1 MTTNEPAI
9 RRNDGFG
16 LTYGTAAEIVIRL
29 AVLAIL
35 LTWCFRILQPF
46 ILPTLWGVIIAVA
59 IYPLYRRLTDVLGGR
74 RGLAAAL
81 VSGTFFA
88 LLLVP
93 TVMLTRVLVH
103 NVATLAQRVRDD
115 QLSIPLP
122 PAGVQDWPLIG
133 EFTANLWTTAATN
146 LADAL
151 KIVQPQIRAFGTWL
165 VEVAASAGLGM
176 LVLLFA
182 FVIAGFMLAMSARG
196 DRLVRGISRRLAGDR
211 GDEFASLAETT
222 IRSVAR
228 GVLGVAVIQAL
239 LAGLGMLA
247 AGVPGA
253 GIWALLCLILAT
265 IQIGVG
271 PIVIPAVIWVFA
283 TGDTVTAVLF
293 LVWNLFIL
301 VMDNVLK
308 PILLGR
314 GVDVP
319 MAVIFL
325 GAIGGMLLSGIIGL
339 FIGAMVLA
347 LGYKLFQA
355 WLAADALSE
364 TVSQSELDQA
374 PPPEGAG

>member
-1 MTTNEPAI
+1 MTTNEPTI
-9 RRNDGFG
+9 LRNERSGIAS
-16 LTYGTAAEIVIRL
+16 GTAVEITIRL

-35 LTWCFRILQPF
+35 VIWCFRILQPF

-59 IYPLYRRLTDVLGGR
+59 IHPLYRRLANLLGGR

-93 TVMLTRVLVH
+93 TVLLTRSLVH
-103 NVATLAQRVRDD
+103 NVAALAQRVRDD
-115 QLSIPLP
+115 QISIPLP
-122 PAGVQDWPLIG
+122 PEGVQDWPLIG
-133 EFTANLWTTAATN
+133 EFTANLWTLAATN
-146 LADAL
+146 LAEAL
-151 KIVQPQIRAFGTWL
+151 KIVQPQIKTFGTWL
-165 VEVAASAGLGM
+165 VEVAASAGLGL

-182 FVIAGFMLAMSARG
+182 FVIAGVMLALSARG
-196 DRLVRGISRRLAGDR
+196 DRIVRGISRRLAGER
-211 GDEFASLAETT
+211 GDEFARLAETT

-239 LAGLGMLA
+239 LAGLGLLA

-265 IQIGVG
+265 VQIGVG
-271 PIVIPAVIWVFA
+271 PILIPAVIWVFA
-283 TGDTVTAVLF
+283 TGDTLTAVLF
-293 LVWNLFIL
+293 LAWSIFVL
-301 VMDNVLK
+301 VLDNVLK

-339 FIGAMVLA
+339 FIGAMLLA

-355 WLAADALSE
+355 WLAEDPLPADSAR
-364 TVSQSELDQA
+364 
-374 PPPEGAG
+374 